1 MTPVAR
7 KGCKQSSLLQQMII
21 VLNYFAETLRGL
33 FGTISLLCG
42 IVFSAGLDWFSVDS
56 RDDISLWL
64 TLHQSQNVKQTST
77 SFSVSDRMKNFI

>member
-77 SFSVSDRMKNFI
+77 EILLGSDEKTYI